1 MSAPL
6 SAVAL
11 AAAILLHA
19 VAIALALG
27 ERSYAAAAAVQL
39 AEGLALAGVVLGWND
54 ICDQPPSPYRC
65 GGLGARRAAAQLVVA
80 AAVALEA
87 GSLPS
92 PARAALVSAITAYTR
107 TSA

>member
-11 AAAILLHA
+11 AAAFLLHA
-19 VAIALALG
+19 VALALG
-27 ERSYAAAAAVQL
+27 ERSYAAAAVVLL
-39 AEGLALAGVVLGWND
+39 AEGLALAGVVVLGWND

-65 GGLGARRAAAQLVVA
+65 GGLGARRVAAQFVVA

-87 GSLPS
+87 GRLPS
-92 PARAALVSAITAYTR
+92 PARAARVSAITAYTR
-107 TSA
+107 ISA